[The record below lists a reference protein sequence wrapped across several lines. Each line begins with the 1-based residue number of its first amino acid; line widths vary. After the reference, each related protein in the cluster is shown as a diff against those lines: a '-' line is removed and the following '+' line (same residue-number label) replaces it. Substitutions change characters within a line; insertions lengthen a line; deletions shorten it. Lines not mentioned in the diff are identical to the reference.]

1 VTEAILITALFVV
14 TVPLAVVGAAVI
26 WVLHGL
32 TKDVQ

>member
-1 VTEAILITALFVV
+1 MTEAILITALFVV

-26 WVLHGL
+26 WILHGL

>member
-1 VTEAILITALFVV
+1 MTEAILITALFVV

-32 TKDVQ
+32 TKDIQ